1 MVKTSTRSSASAAA
15 VKADE
20 PKKETKKVMKAST
33 IKKAAV
39 AAEKAKKAT
48 APKKK
53 QPVVPTATPVKETK
67 EASTPAVQV
76 DDEKNMSAFQ
86 LKERKSRTVFVGNVP
101 SDTTAKKLQKLFRAC
116 GKIEKI
122 WFRSI
127 CVVEDSKKPQRAK
140 IITKELGNF
149 KDSKNAYILY
159 KEEKSC
165 QEAKIKFNQVLFE
178 QRHLRVDTMRITAAE
193 QE

>member
-1 MVKTSTRSSASAAA
+1 
-15 VKADE
+15 
-20 PKKETKKVMKAST
+20 
-33 IKKAAV
+33 
-39 AAEKAKKAT
+39 
-48 APKKK
+48 
-53 QPVVPTATPVKETK
+53 
-67 EASTPAVQV
+67 
-76 DDEKNMSAFQ
+76 
-86 LKERKSRTVFVGNVP
+86 VP

-193 QE
+193 QEQEGKFVKEYKKDERHRMVNSWEDYESTIFIGNLPFIVSEEELRQAFVDCGTI